1 MHSTHQKEVL
11 MNIEK
16 INKLYENMIS
26 LQELFEEE
34 ANPVDTINGLRF
46 ASAEFRHAFIK
57 VRETLLKSPVSKQA
71 QPTEKTE
78 TKKPSKSSKPSPK
91 KTTKKATATA
101 TNTTNTTTKKKED
114 PLKDKFD
121 EFILD
126 SYDETSHDD
135 LPKILT
141 PIDEIIRM
149 FALYSDIK
157 LNTQTYAKFRKYLKN
172 IYTADGDK
180 VYLKPKSTALPN
192 KCRLDTSGMTFYQ
205 HPKFKYLWC
214 REDGTFYYLLPDGR
228 TLKENKI
235 IKNSRAM
242 YLSMIGGKAN
252 HSARL
257 LAFECYTH
265 HTIPN
270 HHVCVLNGNKADLS
284 YSNLSISTMKGYKAP
299 NNQYDEADAV
309 LACEYIV
316 AHDKDISNIE
326 SDTNYQIGYSF
337 AKAILEKRRFENISN
352 KYF

>member
-1 MHSTHQKEVL
+1 ML
-11 MNIEK
+11 
-16 INKLYENMIS
+16 S

-34 ANPVDTINGLRF
+34 QNPVEAINGLRF
-46 ASAEFRHAFIK
+46 ASAEFRHAFVK
-57 VRETLLKSPVSKQA
+57 VRETLLKSPVSKQT
-71 QPTEKTE
+71 QPTEKKE

-91 KTTKKATATA
+91 KTAKKDI
-101 TNTTNTTTKKKED
+101 TTTTPKKKED

-121 EFILD
+121 EFIID

-149 FALYSDIK
+149 FSLQGDIK
-157 LNTQTYAKFRKYLKN
+157 LNTQTYTKFRKYLRS
-172 IYTADGDK
+172 IYTADGNK
-180 VYLKPKSTALPN
+180 IYLKPKSSALPS
-192 KCRLDTSGMTFYQ
+192 KCRLDASGMTFYQ

-235 IKNSRAM
+235 IKNARTM
-242 YLSMIGGKAN
+242 YLSMIGGKSN

-299 NNQYDEADAV
+299 NNQYDESDAV

-316 AHDKDISNIE
+316 AHNKDISNIE
-326 SDTNYQIGYSF
+326 SDTNYQIGYGF
-337 AKAILEKRRFENISN
+337 AKAILEKRRFEKISN